1 MVFYSNAAREDL
13 KNIFD
18 GLLTLS
24 KHQLEY
30 NHVILYHNDIVDIC
44 DSLDSKT
51 IHFNTQY
58 STHKRY
64 GEKVHNY
71 RRNKQTNWYIIY
83 NLDQHGNVYIQR
95 ILSNHTTIA
104 ETK

>member
-1 MVFYSNAAREDL
+1 MVFYSRAAITNLSDIL
-13 KNIFD
+13 T
-18 GLLTLS
+18 GLIGWE
-24 KHQLEY
+24 KHPLEVEHANKY
-30 NHVILYHNDIVDIC
+30 VSDIRIIC
-44 DSLDSKT
+44 DSLDTKT

-71 RRNKQTNWYIIY
+71 RRSKQTNWYIIY